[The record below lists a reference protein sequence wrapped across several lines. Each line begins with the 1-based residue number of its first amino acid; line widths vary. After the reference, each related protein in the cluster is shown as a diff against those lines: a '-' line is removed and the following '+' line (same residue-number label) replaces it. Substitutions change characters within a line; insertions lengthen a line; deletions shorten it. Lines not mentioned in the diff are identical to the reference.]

1 MKSKALFVSLIAAGL
16 ILVMNGC
23 QSGTGQAP
31 KAEATGEKLVSVINY
46 NEDMGGQPWV
56 VNIEEATLGNT
67 DYRNVI
73 WTGNNIQLVLMTL
86 KPGEII
92 DLEIHETH
100 DQFIRVEEG
109 DARILMGKTRDE
121 LDFDKKVT
129 DDWVVLVPAGYWH
142 KVENIGNTE
151 LKVYTIYGPPEHPVA
166 TIHKTYEE
174 AAAAEHD
181 H

>member
-1 MKSKALFVSLIAAGL
+1 MRKFFLPAVMTGALMVIMIS
-16 ILVMNGC
+16 C
-23 QSGTGQAP
+23 QSGSTVAP
-31 KAEATGEKLVSVINY
+31 MAEPEGEKLISVIDY
-46 NEDMGGQPWV
+46 SQDLGGQPWV
-56 VNIEEATLGNT
+56 VNIEEATLGNS

-92 DLEIHETH
+92 DLEVHDTH

-109 DARILMGKTRDE
+109 DARVFMGKEQDE
-121 LDFDKKVT
+121 LVFDRMVT
-129 DDWVVLVPAGYWH
+129 DDWVILVPAGYWH
-142 KVENIGNTE
+142 KVENTGDTD
-151 LKVYTIYGPPEHPVA
+151 LKLYTIYGPPEHAVA

-174 AAAAEHD
+174 AAEAEHD